1 MSRLSIPLYALISF
15 LLITSCT
22 TSIEYGNDKKSN
34 TEHLTANADFT
45 FSTDQTLPLTDIP
58 SVSAPTDWSDLY
70 QKSEQDTFYLG
81 RFRTS
86 DIDVQ
91 ASTDGDLFVVPAS
104 SVSSAAVKNTIQK
117 KTSSPVI
124 TELPEISFSLLYN
137 NLYKMGDWS
146 PDGTPRYFTTADEI
160 QTDLLNDIDASL
172 PEGRPVPQF
181 NADYLTGEKMD
192 TEITEL
198 ADVWITFVHEGAG
211 WKNTLGYYSY
221 DLSNPPQTAD
231 DIDSLVVIF
240 PNVSFSPAGGL
251 GSGDK
256 VYLGRFKPNTG
267 IGWFLMP
274 NAWSSGTIRDVSQV
288 KYSDPSYNTYTG
300 EEYRQHMVVLNDENR
315 ELLLLGFEDTTRP
328 GGDNDF
334 NDAIFYISANPYTAV
349 ETAGIKPVKK
359 AVDSD
364 NDGVYDHID
373 EFPEDEERVS
383 RSWYPAQNSYATL
396 LVEDLWPQLGDYDF
410 NDLVLDYNFEYVKNE
425 SNQIKDIKITYR
437 IKAVG
442 GNFGNGFGFEFGTSA
457 DNIKSVSGSTVAGEL
472 FTLTSE
478 GVEDLGSSVL
488 VPLFENAHN
497 RLTTP
502 AGYGVTNVLP
512 EQPFKNHYQRTI
524 TVTFNSAVPSQELG
538 TAPHNPAMIVD
549 GERGREVH
557 LKNQLPTPFVN
568 SDLLGSGDDR
578 YNESTGLS
586 YQNSAGL
593 PWMLNISR
601 AIPHMIEGKDFT
613 NGYLRFS
620 EWATSNGTSAADWY
634 LNRSQHRN
642 PAFLYE

>member
-1 MSRLSIPLYALISF
+1 MARNILSLTFLFSF
-15 LLITSCT
+15 LLISCT
-22 TSIEYGNDKKSN
+22 TSIDYGDEKKN
-34 TEHLTANADFT
+34 KTGNLTADSYFT
-45 FSTDQTLPLTDIP
+45 FSTDQTLSLTDIP
-58 SVSAPTDWSDLY
+58 SVSAYSEWTDLY

-81 RFRTS
+81 RFRTA
-86 DIDVQ
+86 DIEVQ
-91 ASTDGDLFVVPAS
+91 ASTDGDLFIVPAS
-104 SVSSAAVKNTIQK
+104 SAYTSGTVQK
-117 KTSSPVI
+117 SVASVVTE
-124 TELPEISFSLLYN
+124 ELPEISFTLLYN
-137 NLYKMGDWS
+137 NLYKMGEWS
-146 PDGTPRYFTTADEI
+146 SNGTPLYYTTPDVFDA
-160 QTDLLNDIDASL
+160 DLLNDIDASL
-172 PEGRPVPQF
+172 PESRPVPDF
-181 NADYLTGEKMD
+181 NPDYLTNGKMD
-192 TEITEL
+192 TKITDL

-211 WKNTLGYYSY
+211 WKNTLGYYTY

-300 EEYRQHMVVLNDENR
+300 ENYRQHMVVLNDENR

-349 ETAGIKPVKK
+349 ETANIKPVKK

-364 NDGVYDHID
+364 NDSVYDHID
-373 EFPEDEERVS
+373 EFPEDRQRAT
-383 RSWYPAQNSYATL
+383 RSWYPSQNSFATL
-396 LVEDLWPQLGDYDF
+396 LVEDLWPMIGDYDF
-410 NDLVLDYNFEYVKNE
+410 NDLVLDYNFEYVKDG
-425 SNQIKDIKITYR
+425 SNRIKDIKVTYR

-442 GNFGNGFGFEFGTSA
+442 GNFGNGFGFEFGTTA
-457 DNIKSVSGSTVAGEL
+457 NNIESVSGSTVPGEL
-472 FTLTSE
+472 FSLTAN
-478 GVEDLGSSVL
+478 GVEDLGNSIL

-502 AGYGVTNVLP
+502 AGYGVTNVLTD
-512 EQPFKNHYQRTI
+512 QPYKNPYQRTV
-524 TVTFNSAVPSQELG
+524 TVTFANPVPGWQLG
-538 TAPHNPAMIVD
+538 EAPHNPTMIVD

-557 LKNQLPTPFVN
+557 LKNQTPTPFVN
-568 SDLLGSGDDR
+568 ADLLGSGDDR
-578 YNESTGLS
+578 YNEIVGLS
-586 YQNSAGL
+586 YQNSVGL

-601 AIPHMIEGKDFT
+601 AIPHMIEGQDFT
-613 NGYLRFS
+613 KGYLRFAD
-620 EWATSNGTSAADWY
+620 WAASNGTLSTDWY
-634 LNRSQHRN
+634 LNRSQYRN
-642 PAFLYE
+642 AEFLYE